1 MPKIRLVSDFL
12 DYYDHWFDREGHTF
26 ERLAHKGMPRRAA
39 LEYMFSLGLD
49 VPLFGTVKELSQI
62 PWLTNVVVYTDEMAH
77 RGEGKL
83 MMPLAQAIK
92 QYPDNL
98 ATEYIPVTHNV
109 NRGVSWR
116 YLQIGNKYVWLKYQ
130 SDDWRSNFGNVKIS
144 ILGIIG
150 DGYHPKIHLPLFAI
164 DFIPA
169 NHVYAIDFN
178 TAPQIRGTGIENILP
193 ARETAEA
200 IKRAVEEFQLRY
212 DNLF

>member
-1 MPKIRLVSDFL
+1 MS
-12 DYYDHWFDREGHTF
+12 Y
-26 ERLAHKGMPRRAA
+26 
-39 LEYMFSLGLD
+39 LGFD
-49 VPLFGTVKELSQI
+49 VPVFGTVKELSQR
-62 PWLTNVVVYTDEMAH
+62 PGLVNVVVYTDEMAH
-77 RGEGKL
+77 CGEGKL
-83 MMPLAQAIK
+83 MMPLARAIK

-98 ATEYIPVTHNV
+98 ATEYIPVSHNV

-116 YLQIGNKYVWLKYQ
+116 YLQIGSKYVWLKYE

-150 DGYHPKIHLPLFAI
+150 DGYHPKIRLPLFAI

-193 ARETAEA
+193 AREAAEV
-200 IKRAVEEFQLRY
+200 IKRAVEEFR
-212 DNLF
+212 